1 MADFIS
7 KLIFFK
13 PNLTINNK
21 VLNKCQRYMQSID
34 TIEPRGYDIQ
44 YGFRTKKEF
53 IDILNRN
60 IDIYK
65 EEYDRFQEKKY
76 PNDYF

>member
-1 MADFIS
+1 
-7 KLIFFK
+7 
-13 PNLTINNK
+13 
-21 VLNKCQRYMQSID
+21 MQSIE
-34 TIEPRGYDIQ
+34 TVKPRGHDIQ
-44 YGFRTKKEF
+44 DGFRTKKEF

>member
-1 MADFIS
+1 MQG
-7 KLIFFK
+7 
-13 PNLTINNK
+13 IN
-21 VLNKCQRYMQSID
+21 
-34 TIEPRGYDIQ
+34 TIEPRGHDIQ
-44 YGFRTKKEF
+44 DGFRTKKEF

-65 EEYDRFQEKKY
+65 EESDRFHKKKY